1 MRQGSSLLAGLALG
15 AAVGLV
21 LGAPLAFG
29 VARWVSKPAEAWR
42 LESVVVA
49 AVDLEAGTL
58 VTMEH
63 LSQRS
68 VPVRF
73 TNAAAIRPN
82 EASRLMGASTLTPV
96 SAGTSLSWWMVAA
109 APADG
114 GAPSDCAEVLRA
126 FSADAGSPSVTRLI
140 EELESHRTTP

>member
-1 MRQGSSLLAGLALG
+1 MLAGVALG

-29 VARWVSKPAEAWR
+29 VARWVSKPTLEAWR
-42 LESVVVA
+42 LEPVVVA
-49 AVDLEAGTL
+49 AVDLEPGTE

-73 TNAAAIRPN
+73 TNAAAIRPD
-82 EASRLMGASTLTPV
+82 EASRLIGARTLTV
-96 SAGTSLSWWMVAA
+96 ISAGTSLSWWMVSTS
-109 APADG
+109 PGDG
-114 GAPSDCAEVLRA
+114 GVPPSCVEVLRA
-126 FSADAGSPSVTRLI
+126 LSPDAGPSITQLI
-140 EELESHRTTP
+140 DAVESQRTTP

>member
-1 MRQGSSLLAGLALG
+1 MLAGIALG

-29 VARWVSKPAEAWR
+29 VARWVSRPTVEAWR
-42 LESVVVA
+42 LEPVVVA
-49 AVDLEAGTL
+49 AVDLEPGTE

-73 TNAAAIRPN
+73 TNAAAIRPD
-82 EASRLMGASTLTPV
+82 EASRLIGARTLTV
-96 SAGTSLSWWMVAA
+96 ISAGTSLSWWMVSTV
-109 APADG
+109 PGDG
-114 GAPSDCAEVLRA
+114 GVPPSCVEVLRA
-126 FSADAGSPSVTRLI
+126 LSPDAGPSITQLI
-140 EELESHRTTP
+140 EAVESQRTTP